1 MAEPG
6 APVARPGATARAGSD
21 PVGPDPVGS
30 DPSDADPSDA
40 NPSADYLRHR
50 SLILRIAYDITGS
63 WSDAEDVAQQ
73 SYLRW
78 VGASG
83 VRNPRAYLARIS
95 TNLALDAVARR
106 EKQGY
111 PGPFLP
117 EPVATGPGS
126 DQAMALS
133 AEVEVALMVVL
144 GTLTPLERAAF
155 LLHDVFA
162 FSHQEIAD
170 MLDRQP
176 AAIRQLT
183 HRARSHIA
191 ARRPEPDP
199 PPMPAAQVEQLLV
212 RFLAAANQGDVEAL
226 TAYLCSD
233 VVYIGDGGGKRASAL
248 RPVHGAE
255 KVARLLAGLAGKVTA
270 QTQIRP
276 VEANRRFALAV
287 YEGDVLDLVLWLI
300 PRDGAIGAAYAVRNP
315 DKLTRLAAHLRA
327 VTPGQPG

>member
-6 APVARPGATARAGSD
+6 APETPLGALARAGSD
-21 PVGPDPVGS
+21 PVGPE
-30 DPSDADPSDA
+30 PSGADTTT
-40 NPSADYLRHR
+40 DYLRHR
-50 SLILRIAYDITGS
+50 PLVMRIAYDITGS

-73 SYLRW
+73 TYLRW
-78 VGASG
+78 VGAAG

-106 EKQGY
+106 ERQGY

-117 EPVATGPGS
+117 EPLATGPGS
-126 DQAMALS
+126 DQAMALT

-176 AAIRQLT
+176 AAVRQLV

-191 ARRPEPDP
+191 ARRPEPEP
-199 PPMPAAQVEQLLV
+199 PPMAADEVEQLLV

-255 KVARLLAGLAGKVTA
+255 RVARLLAGLAGKVTA
-270 QTQIRP
+270 HTRIRP

-287 YEGDVLDLVLWLI
+287 YEGEVLDLVLWLI

-315 DKLTRLAAHLRA
+315 DKLTRLAAHLRQVPA
-327 VTPGQPG
+327 RPPS